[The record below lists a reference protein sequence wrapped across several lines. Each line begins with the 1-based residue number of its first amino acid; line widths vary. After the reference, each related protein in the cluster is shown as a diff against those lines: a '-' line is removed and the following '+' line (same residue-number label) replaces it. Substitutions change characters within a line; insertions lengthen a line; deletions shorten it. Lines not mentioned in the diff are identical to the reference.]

1 MKKMVSFISALA
13 MCAVMTAPM
22 VSSATLSETSV
33 GVDSTD
39 KTSAVSITKEV
50 VSSYTVVIPD
60 GEIDLENPSDLSVSA
75 ENVIIDSGQTLEVS
89 VMSENNWQLVDT
101 KSGSTASITYSLTP
115 KEEGAVAFT
124 GEEPVSVLSVEA
136 GTSSAGKV
144 EKILTAEVT
153 GTPIMSGTYKDTLT
167 FTVAVDDVQENKGS
181 QTENQ
186 PENPVQQE
194 DEPTT

>member
-22 VSSATLSETSV
+22 VSSATLSEKSV
-33 GVDSTD
+33 GADSTEN
-39 KTSAVSITKEV
+39 TSAVSMTKEV
-50 VSSYTVVIPD
+50 ASSYTVIIPD

-89 VMSENNWQLVDT
+89 VKSANNWKLIDT

-115 KEEGAVAFT
+115 QEEGAEALT
-124 GEEPVSVLSVEA
+124 GEESVSVLSVEA
-136 GTSSAGKV
+136 GTSPAGKV

-153 GTPIMSGTYKDTLT
+153 GKPTMSGTYKDTLT
-167 FTVAVDDVQENKGS
+167 FTVAVDGVQEDNDS
-181 QTENQ
+181 QTQNQ
-186 PENPVQQE
+186 PENPVQQ
-194 DEPTT
+194 